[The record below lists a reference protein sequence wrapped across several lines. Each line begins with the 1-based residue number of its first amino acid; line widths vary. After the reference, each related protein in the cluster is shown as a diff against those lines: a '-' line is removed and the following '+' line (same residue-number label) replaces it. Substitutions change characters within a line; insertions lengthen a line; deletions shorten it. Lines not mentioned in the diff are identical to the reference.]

1 MINLLGQRIKE
12 LRKINKMTQQDLAD
26 KLKLAKS
33 TISQYEN
40 SVNEPDNLTMQR
52 IADIFEVSVDYLLGR
67 TNENNTI
74 TVSGK
79 EINLS
84 PEELKLFEELKK
96 HPAIFHD
103 LASDP
108 EKKVKELIKLYK
120 MKKMFLEDDEEEYGN
135 GFGEFED

>member
-1 MINLLGQRIKE
+1 MLGQRIKE

>member
-1 MINLLGQRIKE
+1 VINLLGQRIKE